1 MFMVSFVICPAI
13 PINFIYGTWHVLYTV
28 QLGFSLW
35 EEHFFRVPV
44 IFLLLEKWIENSE
57 SVNKYLYNGVI
68 NNAVCLPHSKIMI
81 LPKRAQQFFFFF
93 SIYRYTV
100 RYCTFVEGCTVCTFK
115 TQNCWNVCYGISQFV
130 LDFSS

>member
-13 PINFIYGTWHVLYTV
+13 PINFIYGTWHVHCTARLLSLRGTF
-28 QLGFSLW
+28 FSSSGY
-35 EEHFFRVPV
+35 
-44 IFLLLEKWIENSE
+44 FLLLEKWIENSE

-81 LPKRAQQFFFFF
+81 LPKRAQQIFFFF

-100 RYCTFVEGCTVCTFK
+100 RYVRRGVYCM
-115 TQNCWNVCYGISQFV
+115 Y
-130 LDFSS
+130 L